1 MNIISV
7 QSPIV
12 NLNLSYNHITNIS
25 LTSPLLAVNNML
37 PPRWICI
44 SGTQS
49 TSDTSHV
56 MQAVLIDNAPFWNFT
71 LKPILIV
78 SNWYVTARSTG
89 HIFTHNRQYTV
100 WNTKILP
107 SHFSIHL
114 PPRYSSAKDG
124 VITFGVTYYTLDN
137 IESGFFFL

>member
-7 QSPIV
+7 QSSIV

-25 LTSPLLAVNNML
+25 LTRPSLAVNNML

-44 SGTQS
+44 SGPQS

-89 HIFTHNRQYTV
+89 HIFTHNGNFLIGNILSEIRKYYLPTSQYIFLLGTALR
-100 WNTKILP
+100 KMA
-107 SHFSIHL
+107 
-114 PPRYSSAKDG
+114 SS
-124 VITFGVTYYTLDN
+124 L
-137 IESGFFFL
+137 SG

>member
-7 QSPIV
+7 QSSIV

-25 LTSPLLAVNNML
+25 LTRPSLAVNNML

-89 HIFTHNRQYTV
+89 HIFTHNGNFLIGNILSEIRKYYLPTSQYIFLLGTALR
-100 WNTKILP
+100 KMA
-107 SHFSIHL
+107 
-114 PPRYSSAKDG
+114 SS
-124 VITFGVTYYTLDN
+124 L
-137 IESGFFFL
+137 SG